1 MSARIYSISLK
12 NFRSFRGET
21 KISLDSNC
29 KSILIYGENGSG
41 KSSLYQA
48 LNCFLSSGAESP
60 QDIKKF
66 TNIDPS
72 DEESY
77 VKLEIKEDSE
87 APKIYEWE
95 ESADPF
101 NEQLIVEASR
111 TKGFLDYKALLETHF
126 LYQDAERVNIFDLV
140 INKLLANHLN
150 PVESRTFKEEFEDLE
165 LIVSERRSD
174 RRSERLEKALL
185 KFNNGLVTTLQELSD
200 KANEILEKFE
210 QNVKISISLAAGGVR
225 EATGQKELAGKE
237 IILNVQ
243 YFGRNLDQHHKF
255 LNEARLSAIAISIY
269 FASILIVPAGK
280 LRVIFLDDICIGLDM
295 SNRRPLLEIINEYFV
310 QKDYQIF
317 LSTFD
322 RYWFELSRSVFAN
335 TCSHLKCIELY
346 VGKDSQSKKASYS
359 ITKQDRMSYL
369 ETAIAYYEACDY
381 PAAANYLR
389 KACESEFRRILP
401 RHLTLDANCETG
413 EVRKISKLENLE
425 TNFIKFLQ
433 DNGLDDKPFR
443 ELKTYKKIVLNPLSH
458 DDLEAPH
465 YGAEI
470 EGGIKLVERL
480 KDIKANTILRAG
492 NDKLK
497 LGIRDKGTQ
506 QLRKYRFEL
515 LEDLKIIQQG
525 TNPLNLCVCRCRL
538 YDSQNQSS
546 EYASLHAA
554 FDKVSEECGYEA
566 NGDYSFFYENVS
578 VSSRKKLED
587 IMKFDVIH

>member
-126 LYQDAERVNIFDLV
+126 LFRNEERVNIFDLV
-140 INKLLANHLN
+140 VNKLLANNLN
-150 PVESRTFKEEFEDLE
+150 PVESKTFKEEFKELE
-165 LIVSERRSD
+165 LIVSEKRSARRSK
-174 RRSERLEKALL
+174 RLEKALQ
-185 KFNNGLVTTLQELSD
+185 KFNNGLVRTIQELSD
-200 KANEILEKFE
+200 KANEILRKFG
-210 QNVKISISLAAGGVR
+210 QNVKISIALSNGGVG
-225 EATGQKELAGKE
+225 EANGQKELTGKE
-237 IILNVQ
+237 IILSAQ
-243 YFGRNLDQHHKF
+243 YFGRSLDQHHKF

>member
-1 MSARIYSISLK
+1 MSAKINSISLK

-21 KISLDSNC
+21 KISLDNNC

-48 LNCFLSSGAESP
+48 LNYFLSSGATS
-60 QDIKKF
+60 QDIKNF

-126 LYQDAERVNIFDLV
+126 LFRNDDRVNIFDLV
-140 INKLLANHLN
+140 VNKLLANYLN
-150 PVESRTFKEEFEDLE
+150 PVESKTFKEEFEDLE

-210 QNVKISISLAAGGVR
+210 QNVKISISLATGGVR
-225 EATGQKELAGKE
+225 EATGQKALTGKE
-237 IILNVQ
+237 IILNAE

-269 FASILIVPAGK
+269 FASILIVPPGK
-280 LRVIFLDDICIGLDM
+280 LRVLFLDDICIGLDM
-295 SNRRPLLEIINEYFV
+295 SNRLPLLKIINEYFV
-310 QKDYQIF
+310 QNDYQVF

-322 RYWFELSRSVFAN
+322 RYWYELSRSVFADA
-335 TCSHLKCIELY
+335 CSHLKCIELY
-346 VGKDSQSKKASYS
+346 VGKDSQRGEACFS
-359 ITKQDRMSYL
+359 ITIQDRMSYL

-389 KACESEFRRILP
+389 KACESELRRILP
-401 RHLTLDANCETG
+401 RHLTLDVNRETG
-413 EVRKISKLENLE
+413 EVRKITKLENLE

-433 DNGLDDKPFR
+433 DNDLDDKPFR

-470 EGGIKLVERL
+470 EGGIKLVESL
-480 KDIKANTILRAG
+480 KNIKANTILRAG
-492 NDKLK
+492 CDKLN
-497 LGIRDKGTQ
+497 LGIYVKGTR
-506 QLRKYRFEL
+506 QLRKYRFDL
-515 LEDLKIIQQG
+515 LEDLKIVQQG
-525 TNPLNLCVCRCRL
+525 TNPLNICACRCRL
-538 YDSQNQSS
+538 YDPQNRSS
-546 EYASLHAA
+546 EHASLNAA
-554 FDKVSEECGYEA
+554 FDKVSEECGYELT
-566 NGDYSFFYENVS
+566 GDYSLFHKNVS
-578 VSSRKKLED
+578 VNSRKKLQD
-587 IMKFDVIH
+587 IMKFEVI

>member
-1 MSARIYSISLK
+1 
-12 NFRSFRGET
+12 
-21 KISLDSNC
+21 
-29 KSILIYGENGSG
+29 
-41 KSSLYQA
+41 
-48 LNCFLSSGAESP
+48 
-60 QDIKKF
+60 
-66 TNIDPS
+66 
-72 DEESY
+72 
-77 VKLEIKEDSE
+77 
-87 APKIYEWE
+87 
-95 ESADPF
+95 
-101 NEQLIVEASR
+101 
-111 TKGFLDYKALLETHF
+111 
-126 LYQDAERVNIFDLV
+126 
-140 INKLLANHLN
+140 
-150 PVESRTFKEEFEDLE
+150 
-165 LIVSERRSD
+165 
-174 RRSERLEKALL
+174 
-185 KFNNGLVTTLQELSD
+185 LVTTLQELSD

>member
-21 KISLDSNC
+21 KISLDNNC

-72 DEESY
+72 DEELY

-140 INKLLANHLN
+140 INKLLANNLN
-150 PVESRTFKEEFEDLE
+150 PVESKTFKEEFKELE
-165 LIVSERRSD
+165 LIVSEKRSARRSK
-174 RRSERLEKALL
+174 RLEKALQ
-185 KFNNGLVTTLQELSD
+185 KFNNGLVRTIQELPD
-200 KANEILEKFE
+200 KANEILRKFG
-210 QNVKISISLAAGGVR
+210 QNVKISIALSNGGVG
-225 EATGQKELAGKE
+225 EANGQKELTGKE
-237 IILNVQ
+237 IILSAQ
-243 YFGRNLDQHHKF
+243 YFGRSLDQHHKF

-269 FASILIVPAGK
+269 FASILIVPPGK
-280 LRVIFLDDICIGLDM
+280 LRVLFLDDICIGLDM
-295 SNRRPLLEIINEYFV
+295 SNRRPLLKIINEYFV
-310 QKDYQIF
+310 QNDYQVF

-322 RYWFELSRSVFAN
+322 RYWYEFSRDGFTNSRSKF
-335 TCSHLKCIELY
+335 KCIELY
-346 VGKDSQSKKASYS
+346 VGKDSRRSEASYS
-359 ITKQDRMSYL
+359 ITIQDRMSYL
-369 ETAIAYYEACDY
+369 ETAKAHYEACDY

-389 KACESEFRRILP
+389 KACESELRRILP
-401 RHLTLDANCETG
+401 RHLTLNANCETG
-413 EVRKISKLENLE
+413 EVRKISKLEDLE

-433 DNGLDDKPFR
+433 DNDLDDKPFR

-470 EGGIKLVERL
+470 EGGIELVERL

-515 LEDLKIIQQG
+515 LEDLKIVQQG

-538 YDSQNQSS
+538 HDSQNPSS
-546 EYASLHAA
+546 EYDSLHAA
-554 FDKVSEECGYEA
+554 FDKVFEECGYKT
-566 NGDYSFFYENVS
+566 NGDYSFFYKNVS